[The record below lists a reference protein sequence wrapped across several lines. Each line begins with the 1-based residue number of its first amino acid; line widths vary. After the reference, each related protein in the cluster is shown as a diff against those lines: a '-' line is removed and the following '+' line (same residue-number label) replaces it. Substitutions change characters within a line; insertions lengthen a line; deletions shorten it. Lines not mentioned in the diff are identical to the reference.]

1 MQAGAAHAKTEWKR
15 KMTAGVK
22 CKKRLCISDFCICVE
37 VQAIFYKKGMI
48 GQKYVSKIFFK
59 KIRIFYVLW
68 VLSAILLL
76 ILIRVTV
83 ALDSSFMRDVM
94 GKVIDLYLIASVISS
109 AVIAF
114 ATHRKRV

>member
-48 GQKYVSKIFFK
+48 GQKYVSKIFFSK
-59 KIRIFYVLW
+59 CGFCMISLEGD
-68 VLSAILLL
+68 
-76 ILIRVTV
+76 
-83 ALDSSFMRDVM
+83 LDFLP
-94 GKVIDLYLIASVISS
+94 I
-109 AVIAF
+109 
-114 ATHRKRV
+114 